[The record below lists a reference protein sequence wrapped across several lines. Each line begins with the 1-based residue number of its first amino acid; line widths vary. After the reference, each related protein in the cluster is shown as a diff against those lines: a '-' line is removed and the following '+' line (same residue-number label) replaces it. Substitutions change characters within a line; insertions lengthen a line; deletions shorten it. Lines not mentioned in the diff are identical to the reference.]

1 MWPFVLT
8 GFSIGVAGSLHC
20 IGMCGPLA
28 IVMPWASG
36 RRHALNI
43 LLYHSGRTMTYLL
56 MGICF
61 GLLGNTFYIAGYQQL
76 LSVLVGFVVCYIA
89 LRKILPH
96 KIPEAGLPFFEGFRE
111 HFYKL
116 ISKKKIVESP
126 LLFGLVNG
134 LLPCGLVYLAVAA
147 AISTGNIP
155 GSAMV
160 MAFFGLGTMPVF
172 SLFLFG
178 MKKISLSLR
187 NRINKAIPYVVLI
200 SSFLLILRGLNLG
213 IPYVSPYLNVKGTT
227 PRAVHCIRE

>member
-1 MWPFVLT
+1 MWPFILT

-36 RRHALNI
+36 KRHAINI
-43 LLYHSGRTMTYLL
+43 LLYHSGRSMTYLL
-56 MGICF
+56 LGLCF
-61 GLLGNTFYIAGYQQL
+61 GLLGNAFYIAGYQQL

-96 KIPEAGLPFFEGFRE
+96 KIPEADLPFFKGFRNGL
-111 HFYKL
+111 YQL
-116 ISKKKIVESP
+116 ISRKGIMSNP
-126 LLFGLVNG
+126 FLFGLANG

-147 AISTGNIP
+147 AVSTGNIL

-160 MAFFGLGTMPVF
+160 MTFFGLGTVPVF

-178 MKKISLSLR
+178 MKKISMSLR
-187 NRINKAIPYVVLI
+187 NRVNKAIPYVVLL